1 MKVAFTVG
9 GKDLNAVVEP
19 RFGRCSSF
27 LVMDTERGLYEIH
40 GNEGQSA
47 SSGAGITAAQC
58 LVNMGVEAVVT
69 GNVGPNALGILSAAG
84 IPVYRGAGIPVSEAL
99 EQFKQGILEEISQAV
114 PKHYG
119 LNMGGK

>member
-1 MKVAFTVG
+1 
-9 GKDLNAVVEP
+9 
-19 RFGRCSSF
+19 
-27 LVMDTERGLYEIH
+27 MDTERGLYEIH

-47 SSGAGITAAQC
+47 SGGAGINAAQC